1 MMTKNNFDPFRDR
14 KARQIRNSLSKAFAQ
29 SLREHSAAAFETA
42 GNTLL
47 LQEISADKKLYIL
60 DRLSRYRKC
69 ITTIEQQ
76 GIKTILQQSFILWD
90 AELFFEVHEMLEG
103 LWMKAQG
110 KEKAAL
116 QGLIRAAGVYILMAG
131 GSRQGVEK
139 MAAKAVQALEENLN
153 ALAFFP
159 SPQLLLT
166 KLRNLDPMP
175 PKLLG

>member
-1 MMTKNNFDPFRDR
+1 MKKNSFDPFQDHQ
-14 KARQIRNSLSKAFAQ
+14 ARLIRNTLSSAFVQ
-29 SLREHSAAAFETA
+29 SLRDQSASAFETA
-42 GNTLL
+42 GKHLL
-47 LQEISADKKLYIL
+47 QQEISADKRAYIL

-90 AELFFEVHEMLEG
+90 AELFFEVHEILEG
-103 LWMKAQG
+103 LWMEAQG
-110 KEKAAL
+110 REKAAL

-131 GSRQGVEK
+131 GRPQGVEK
-139 MAAKAVQALEENLN
+139 MAAKAVQALEENLA
-153 ALAFFP
+153 ALAYFP
-159 SPQLLLT
+159 SPHLLLT